1 MAEDRRRSLHFIS
14 VLLLFF
20 LCSSLPPSFCSN
32 GNREAIEIGT
42 GMAIGPRPSD
52 FVNALQYRAYLVIQ
66 RFKKTITS
74 DPKNITGTWVGTRI
88 CSDGKGHGYSGF
100 YCEGPPDKRNMPTVA
115 SVDFNGYHLAA
126 PTVSGF
132 IDKLPDLAIF
142 HSNSNRFGG
151 TVPDLTRLPFFYEID
166 LSNNVQTGLFPFSVL
181 PLVNLSFLDLR
192 YNGYSLQVPSAVF
205 NIQTQVLFLNN
216 NKFNGQIPANL
227 GRTTANYITFA
238 FNHFT
243 GSIPR
248 SIGQASNTLLEI
260 LFLGNQLSGCLPY
273 EIGLLRKATV
283 FDAGRNYLSGPIPLS
298 FGCLKKVE
306 QLNLAGNFLSGE
318 VPDVVCR
325 LANSTHGRLAN
336 LSLSDNYFTSVGK
349 SCVKLIKRNVLHVE
363 KNCIPGLPGQRPA
376 ADCERF
382 LKQPKPVC
390 PDAQYVPCRLPA
402 EELQSEKED
411 AWEVADGATDRAP
424 AASGYATYKAL
435 HPPKQE

>member
-1 MAEDRRRSLHFIS
+1 MAEDRWRSRHLLR

-20 LCSSLPPSFCSN
+20 LCSSLAPCFASN
-32 GNREAIEIGT
+32 GNRETIEIEIG
-42 GMAIGPRPSD
+42 IGRS
-52 FVNALQYRAYLVIQ
+52 R
-66 RFKKTITS
+66 TITC

-126 PTVSGF
+126 PTVRGF
-132 IDKLPDLAIF
+132 IDDLPDLAIF
-142 HSNSNRFGG
+142 HANSNRFGG
-151 TVPDLTRLPFFYEID
+151 TVPDLSRLPFFYELD
-166 LSNNVQTGLFPFSVL
+166 LSNNVQTGCFPSFVL

-192 YNGYSLQVPSAVF
+192 YNNYSGQVPCAVF

-227 GRTTANYITFA
+227 GKTPANYITFA
-238 FNHFT
+238 FNYFT
-243 GSIPR
+243 GPIPR

-260 LFLGNQLSGCLPY
+260 LFLGNQLCGCLPY
-273 EIGLLRKATV
+273 EIGLLKKATV
-283 FDAGRNYLSGPIPLS
+283 FDAGSNHLSGPIPLS

-318 VPDVVCR
+318 VPDAVCQ
-325 LANSTHGRLAN
+325 LANSMHGLLVN

-349 SCVKLIKRNVLHVE
+349 CCVDLIKRNVLHVE
-363 KNCIPGLPGQRPA
+363 KNCIAGLPGQRPA
-376 ADCERF
+376 AECERF

-390 PDAQYVPCRLPA
+390 PGAQYVPCRLPA
-402 EELQSEKED
+402 KED
-411 AWEVADGATDRAP
+411 AWAVADGEADRAP
-424 AASGYATYKAL
+424 VASGYATYKAL
-435 HPPKQE
+435 HPPERRKP